1 MYGWNVAP
9 PPSLTA
15 PRNDE
20 EEYAEDFNHRY
31 WQPAIADLTEAKLN
45 VLNRQGKT
53 DEYLALCKKEDK
65 HLRYALK
72 LCELDRKEEAVRFA
86 HKHLKVASEALQL
99 AQKLRELKQVE
110 EAIAIAEHGLA
121 LAPPRAGLGA
131 WLGPIEESRGRTRE
145 AFDAF
150 LAAFAEL
157 PSLETYKTLRRLAEP
172 TWHKTRAQVMVVLN
186 KSYSHQVLAEVHLF
200 EEEWDEAT
208 KVAEK
213 RDAWYMVIAIVADG
227 VIEHRPEWV
236 IQVSIKQAEDLI
248 AKTQSKY
255 YRHAAEWL
263 TRAQKAYTRLER
275 SHDWRTYLEQLK
287 EKYKR
292 RPALQAE
299 LKRL

>member
-1 MYGWNVAP
+1 
-9 PPSLTA
+9 
-15 PRNDE
+15 
-20 EEYAEDFNHRY
+20 
-31 WQPAIADLTEAKLN
+31 
-45 VLNRQGKT
+45 
-53 DEYLALCKKEDK
+53 
-65 HLRYALK
+65 